1 MDVGFSLKPQAP
13 FSSSIPPLSSPILPS
28 HFYPQTS
35 LRREFLGFG
44 IRIISSSS
52 PTRRRRRSRFHAHS
66 SPFLIQASI
75 YGRSLLVAVAVAVA
89 NFSAIRL
96 FYLYYIRLKKKD
108 ASKLS
113 SPNGP
118 DVLAF
123 SERDVVAKKIS
134 IKNQIEDPGNPY
146 KETTLEERKHIF
158 EDSENGHVV
167 DVKKDLLKSHLSA
180 LKCEGDVADK
190 LSREPVKEVLSSFSN
205 DGFAQTEEDMG
216 HILSPGMINEV
227 DALEPESFVVD
238 MPQLFSRG
246 GVEETEIRPKVR
258 DVRSSKHALKEEST
272 KIVEGGELSDE
283 LVVGELQV
291 SSFNGLS
298 RYVREDIYSF
308 YEEKQSGLR
317 NLSRFEGASA
327 ISPHTRLQENTSI
340 SPLLTPQR
348 LKGAEESLKNLL
360 DATEYFKERVPVAF
374 YKDLSASKRG
384 DSVKPGGLSRDRGL
398 KHQTVSRDMHRSLQP
413 NGIIANGKS
422 DPSEYLSTYSR
433 LLRAGRLTDCIELLQ
448 SMERKGLLDMDKVYH
463 ARFFKACRSKKAVK
477 EAFCFTKLIKN
488 PTLSTFNMLLSVC
501 ATSQDSEG
509 PFEVRRLVKEAGLK
523 ADCKLY
529 TTLISTCAK
538 NGKVDTMFEVFHE
551 MVNAGVEPN
560 VHTYGA
566 LIDGCG
572 RAGQVAKAFGAYGI
586 MRSK

>member
-1 MDVGFSLKPQAP
+1 M
-13 FSSSIPPLSSPILPS
+13 
-28 HFYPQTS
+28 
-35 LRREFLGFG
+35 
-44 IRIISSSS
+44 
-52 PTRRRRRSRFHAHS
+52 
-66 SPFLIQASI
+66 
-75 YGRSLLVAVAVAVA
+75 
-89 NFSAIRL
+89 
-96 FYLYYIRLKKKD
+96 
-108 ASKLS
+108 
-113 SPNGP
+113 
-118 DVLAF
+118 
-123 SERDVVAKKIS
+123 
-134 IKNQIEDPGNPY
+134 
-146 KETTLEERKHIF
+146 EERKHIF

-258 DVRSSKHALKEEST
+258 DVRSKHALKEEST

-340 SPLLTPQR
+340 SPLLTPRR

-360 DATEYFKERVPVAF
+360 DAT
-374 YKDLSASKRG
+374 
-384 DSVKPGGLSRDRGL
+384 GLP
-398 KHQTVSRDMHRSLQP
+398 QTTCL
-413 NGIIANGKS
+413 
-422 DPSEYLSTYSR
+422 
-433 LLRAGRLTDCIELLQ
+433 
-448 SMERKGLLDMDKVYH
+448 
-463 ARFFKACRSKKAVK
+463 
-477 EAFCFTKLIKN
+477 FCFQW
-488 PTLSTFNMLLSVC
+488 
-501 ATSQDSEG
+501 SQNS
-509 PFEVRRLVKEAGLK
+509 
-523 ADCKLY
+523 C
-529 TTLISTCAK
+529 S
-538 NGKVDTMFEVFHE
+538 
-551 MVNAGVEPN
+551 
-560 VHTYGA
+560 
-566 LIDGCG
+566 
-572 RAGQVAKAFGAYGI
+572 
-586 MRSK
+586 